1 MDGLKE
7 KTAINYGY
15 LLLPF
20 AFLLHNFEEILGIE
34 EWLKKIPLPVDPI
47 VSTKQFAIAAVIFT
61 IIGFLATFS
70 KIFFKTD
77 KKYDFLMTAFAGM
90 IFLNV
95 FFPHLIAT
103 IAYGTYAPGVLT
115 AVFINLPLTL
125 YIFFANIKTE
135 NLTLNQTV
143 NFIIIGG
150 LVGVCIIPPLLK
162 MGEILAQI
170 F

>member
-7 KTAINYGY
+7 KTTINYAY

-20 AFLLHNFEEILGIE
+20 AFLLHNLEEIPGME
-34 EWLKKIPLPVDPI
+34 EWSKKISLPI
-47 VSTKQFAIAAVIFT
+47 NLFVSTKQFAIAAVIFT
-61 IIGFLATFS
+61 IIGFLLTFS

-103 IAYGTYAPGVLT
+103 IVYGTYAPGILT

-143 NFIIIGG
+143 NFIAVGG
-150 LVGVCIIPPLLK
+150 LVGVFVAFVLLK
-162 MGEILAQI
+162 VGEFLA
-170 F
+170 